1 MDKHDV
7 TRSTAPV
14 TPALPQQV
22 LHDLDGDHLE
32 ARLGDAIRLSTVG
45 ADGWTHAAQLSVGE
59 MLAVGPAEL
68 LVAIWPQ
75 SNTAENL
82 RRDGRLTLSLVHAGA
97 LLEIRGRARVVA
109 EHQTT
114 LDLTVFRVTIET
126 VDEHRAKY
134 AEVLSGV
141 TFRLHEP
148 ETVLA
153 RWREQIA
160 MLRGFA

>member
-1 MDKHDV
+1 MV
-7 TRSTAPV
+7 SGMAPNTAPLTV
-14 TPALPQQV
+14 ALPQQV
-22 LHDLDGDHLE
+22 LQDLDGDHLE
-32 ARLGDAIRLSTVG
+32 ARLDEAMRLSTVG
-45 ADGWTHAAQLSVGE
+45 PDGWPHGAQLSAGE

-75 SNTAENL
+75 SNTARNL
-82 RRDGRLTLSLVHAGA
+82 QRDGRLTLSLVHSGA
-97 LLEIRGRARVVA
+97 LLEIRGRASVVA
-109 EHQTT
+109 EHQTA
-114 LDLTVFRVTIET
+114 LDLTVFRVQIEA

-134 AEVLSGV
+134 ADVLSGV

-148 ETVLA
+148 QSVLA

>member
-1 MDKHDV
+1 MV
-7 TRSTAPV
+7 TGTTRDAVPV
-14 TPALPQQV
+14 AVALPPQV
-22 LHDLDGDHLE
+22 LQGLDGDHLE
-32 ARLGDAIRLSTVG
+32 ARLGEAIRLSTVG
-45 ADGWTHAAQLSVGE
+45 PDGWPHGAQLSVGE
-59 MLAVGPAEL
+59 TLAVGPAEL

-75 SNTAENL
+75 SNTARNL
-82 RRDGRLTLSLVHAGA
+82 QRDGRLTLSLVHSGA
-97 LLEIRGRARVVA
+97 LLEIRGRASVVA

-114 LDLTVFRVTIET
+114 LDLTVFRVKIEA

-134 AEVLSGV
+134 ADVVSGV

-148 ETVLA
+148 ERVLA